1 MIGPM
6 KLMPTQGDVLLLIRG
21 ADDRQWVRTIMERNP
36 G

>member
-6 KLMPTQGDVLLLIRG
+6 KLMPTQGDVLSLMRG
-21 ADDRQWVRTIMERNP
+21 ADDRQGMRTIMERNP